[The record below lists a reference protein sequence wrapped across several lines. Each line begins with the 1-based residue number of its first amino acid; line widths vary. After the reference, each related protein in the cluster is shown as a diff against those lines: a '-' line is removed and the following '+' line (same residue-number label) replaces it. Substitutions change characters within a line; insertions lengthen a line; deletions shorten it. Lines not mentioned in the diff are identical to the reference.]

1 MGTHKR
7 GILGNFSGKVGTVV
21 GSKWKGVWVMRGLTD
36 AKRGKPNPA
45 QQQQQAKFSLMVKF
59 LQPLSSLVGQTYD
72 ISPAEMSGF
81 NKALSDNIRNAITGA
96 FPALAID
103 YSKVVLSKGAL
114 LNVNTVAAT
123 SAASGKLAFT
133 WTDNS
138 GGTVLPTDTAF
149 VAVYSADM
157 NRWIFAQHAAPRNAG
172 TYSLDVTAFSGKA
185 VQTYIGFLSADG
197 QSVSN
202 SLYTG
207 QVNVL

>member
-21 GSKWKGVWVMRGLTD
+21 GSTWRGIWVMRGLTD
-36 AKRGKPNPA
+36 AKKGKPNPA
-45 QQQQQAKFSLMVKF
+45 QQQQQAKFSLMIKF

-72 ISPAEMSGF
+72 TSPAEMTGF
-81 NKALSDNIRNAITGA
+81 NKAFSDNIRNAITGA

-103 YSKVVLSKGAL
+103 YSKVILSKGAL
-114 LNVNTVAAT
+114 PNVSTVAA
-123 SAASGKLAFT
+123 ASTVAGKLAFT

-138 GGTVLPTDTAF
+138 GGVALPTDTAF
-149 VAVYSADM
+149 VAAYSADL
-157 NRWIFAQHAAPRNAG
+157 NRWIFAQQTAPRNAG

-202 SLYTG
+202 SLFTG
-207 QVNVL
+207 QANVL